1 MKLRTPPYG
10 GGTGEWT
17 DLDDMLACEWL
28 AQQYGLL
35 TKVPPVLEAVS
46 VVASKNSFHPV
57 RAYLEGLEWDGTPRI
72 EHWLN
77 RALGVEETP
86 YSMKAGKRW
95 LIGAV
100 ARVMR
105 PGCKM
110 DTVLILEGLQGEGKS
125 TAMSVLGG
133 EWFMDTP
140 FVL

>member
-1 MKLRTPPYG
+1 MYKRQPPYG

-72 EHWLN
+72 CLLYTS
-77 RALGVEETP
+77 RCV
-86 YSMKAGKRW
+86 
-95 LIGAV
+95 
-100 ARVMR
+100 
-105 PGCKM
+105 
-110 DTVLILEGLQGEGKS
+110 
-125 TAMSVLGG
+125 
-133 EWFMDTP
+133 
-140 FVL
+140 